1 MILVIKGRCMST
13 ADFNISAGMSSTFV
27 ALELS
32 RFKVISHTKSS
43 GIGWT
48 ENFSLVLTVL
58 LILSTL
64 GWELKA
70 YSTSSKVFELL
81 SSSHSA

>member
-1 MILVIKGRCMST
+1 MST

-43 GIGWT
+43 GIG
-48 ENFSLVLTVL
+48 
-58 LILSTL
+58 
-64 GWELKA
+64 
-70 YSTSSKVFELL
+70 
-81 SSSHSA
+81 